1 MIERCK
7 ECPHLKENT
16 VYPLSNK
23 KYCNKWFRQTDPE
36 ENACEYAYFNLKTKD
51 KQILGKKLFNCTIQE
66 ISEMCIKHNS
76 HCKDEEGNFCPLMV
90 VNDPF
95 NECMLMYMVK
105 NPGDWN
111 KFKDKEI

>member
-16 VYPLSNK
+16 VYLLSNK
-23 KYCNKWFRQTDPE
+23 KYCNKWFIEVEPDRL
-36 ENACEYAYFNLKTKD
+36 ACEYASNYLKTED
-51 KQILGKKLFNCTIQE
+51 KPKLKKKLFDCTIQE
-66 ISEMCIKHNS
+66 VSEMCTKHNN
-76 HCKDEEGNFCPLMV
+76 HCKDEEGNFCPLMI

-95 NECMLMYMVK
+95 NECILIHIAKY
-105 NPGDWN
+105 PGDWN